1 MADEKATRG
10 APSQRPLSL
19 VIKNG
24 RRTPDEAAEQ
34 RLSTFERLHLE
45 NEARLEALGNGTDTR
60 GFITRTLVQTTLP
73 YREPKVEDHP
83 NGFARRFQSFSLIIQ
98 AGSYTKTVEK
108 VKGGR
113 AVMETETHSYGF
125 PYGSTPRLIVAWL
138 CSEAMRQQSRII
150 TLTDSQASFMRAIGM
165 KNSTGG
171 VRGTNTLLKDAMQR
185 LFTARIITTS
195 DRDAQKWR
203 NGQFTIAD
211 DVELDDAIPWWAED
225 ASTDRAPAWSSQIN
239 LSEKFYRDIVRSAVP
254 VDLHVL
260 KALHKSPMAMDI
272 YSFLTWVNAF
282 IEKPMELSWEGMA
295 AQFGTSAQATRSFKQ
310 KWLEALAKVQVF
322 YQPKVQVERT
332 KLVILPSAPD
342 VPKVKSKG

>member
-1 MADEKATRG
+1 
-10 APSQRPLSL
+10 
-19 VIKNG
+19 
-24 RRTPDEAAEQ
+24 
-34 RLSTFERLHLE
+34 
-45 NEARLEALGNGTDTR
+45 
-60 GFITRTLVQTTLP
+60 
-73 YREPKVEDHP
+73 
-83 NGFARRFQSFSLIIQ
+83 
-98 AGSYTKTVEK
+98 
-108 VKGGR
+108 
-113 AVMETETHSYGF
+113 
-125 PYGSTPRLIVAWL
+125 
-138 CSEAMRQQSRII
+138 
-150 TLTDSQASFMRAIGM
+150 MRAIGM

-272 YSFLTWVNAF
+272 YSFMTWVNAF

-310 KWLEALAKVQVF
+310 KWLEALAEVQVF
-322 YQPKVQVERT
+322 YQPQVQIERT
-332 KLVILPSAPD
+332 KLIILPSAPD
-342 VPKVKSKG
+342 VPKLQRKG